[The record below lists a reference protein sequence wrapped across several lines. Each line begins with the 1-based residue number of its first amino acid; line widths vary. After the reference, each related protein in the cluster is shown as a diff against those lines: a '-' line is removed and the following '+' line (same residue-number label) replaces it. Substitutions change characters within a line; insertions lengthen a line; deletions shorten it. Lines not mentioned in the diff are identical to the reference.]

1 MLAVVTLLVVG
12 GCSYG
17 QIHSQGRDRAAVA
30 GTGQVLERING
41 VLSLLT
47 DAETG
52 QRGYVITGQQAYLA
66 PYEQSVP
73 AIDADLAALGE
84 LTAGDPRQQAALAQL
99 RAPVADKLAELAQ
112 TIDLR
117 RTEGFAAAQM
127 VVLTNRGAR
136 DMSTIRRLLGQLS
149 TEQNQLLTTRLA
161 ASASRGADVEQ
172 LILWGSLLGAL
183 AVGLLAHLVTRTIT
197 GPVRQVTAAAR
208 RISAGDFSVP
218 ARVDRPVELAQMA
231 AAVNAAV
238 DVVTQAHD
246 TAVAASTAKSAFLAT
261 MSHEIRTPMNAV
273 IGMTGLLLD
282 TDLDPV
288 QSEFAQTVRDS
299 GEALLVIINDILD
312 FSKIESGGL
321 ELDTHP
327 FELREGVES
336 VLALLAL
343 TAAGK
348 GIELVADIDNAC
360 PQLVVGDVT
369 RFRQVITNLVSNA
382 VKFTPSGEVVVTVT
396 ATPLTGQ
403 DDGPVLL
410 TVAVRDTGV
419 GIPAEKMDR
428 LFRAFSQVD
437 SSTTRSYQGTGLGLV
452 ISRRLAEAM
461 GGTVQAT
468 SQPGTGS
475 TFTFTAVLQACP
487 ERRLPLP
494 RTPASSLAAKAALVV
509 DDNATNRRVLALLLN
524 RWGMSCTQ
532 ADTPAAALELLEAGC
547 RVDVAVLDLDMP
559 GMDGVQLAHAIRALP
574 AGRQLP
580 LVLLSSLQHR
590 LAPGDEALFAAALTK
605 PAKSSLLRDELSAAL
620 APTAAAG
627 APVGSAGGAHRQ
639 NQPPAGPRPLRVLL
653 AEDNP
658 VNQKVAQLMLAKLG
672 YEADAVSNGLQA
684 VQAVRRQT
692 YDLLLMDVQ
701 MPVMDGLAATQLIRA
716 ELPADRQ
723 PRIVAMTANV
733 LVADQKAAAD
743 AGMDGYLSKPVRRE
757 QLAAALGDVS
767 AFVAGLN
774 RVP

>member
-1 MLAVVTLLVVG
+1 
-12 GCSYG
+12 
-17 QIHSQGRDRAAVA
+17 
-30 GTGQVLERING
+30 
-41 VLSLLT
+41 
-47 DAETG
+47 
-52 QRGYVITGQQAYLA
+52 
-66 PYEQSVP
+66 
-73 AIDADLAALGE
+73 
-84 LTAGDPRQQAALAQL
+84 
-99 RAPVADKLAELAQ
+99 
-112 TIDLR
+112 
-117 RTEGFAAAQM
+117 
-127 VVLTNRGAR
+127 
-136 DMSTIRRLLGQLS
+136 MSTIRRLLGQLS

-161 ASASRGADVEQ
+161 ASASRGAGVQ
-172 LILWGSLLGAL
+172 RLILWRSLLGAL

-218 ARVDRPVELAQMA
+218 AKVDRPVELAQMA

-288 QSEFAQTVRDS
+288 QSEFARTVRDS

-336 VLALLAL
+336 VLATLAL

-382 VKFTPSGEVVVTVT
+382 VKFTVSGEVVVTVT
-396 ATPLTGQ
+396 ATPLTG
-403 DDGPVLL
+403 DAAGPVLL
-410 TVAVRDTGV
+410 TVAVRDTGI

-437 SSTTRSYQGTGLGLV
+437 SSTSRSYQGTGLGLV
-452 ISRRLAEAM
+452 ISRRLAEAQ

-475 TFTFTAVLQACP
+475 TFTFTAVLQACTG
-487 ERRLPLP
+487 RRLPLP
-494 RTPASSLAAKAALVV
+494 RTPASSLAGTAALVV

-524 RWGMSCTQ
+524 GWGMSCTQ
-532 ADTPAAALELLEAGC
+532 VDAPAAALELLDAGG

-559 GMDGVQLAHAIRALP
+559 GMDGVALARAIRALP
-574 AGRQLP
+574 GCRRLP
-580 LVLLSSLQHR
+580 LVLLSSLQR
-590 LAPGDEALFAAALTK
+590 CLAPDDEALFAAALTK
-605 PAKSSLLRDELSAAL
+605 PAKSSLLRDELLAAL

-627 APVGSAGGAHRQ
+627 APVGSAGGAHRL

-672 YEADAVSNGLQA
+672 YEAGVSNGLQA
-684 VQAVRRQT
+684 VQAVRQQT
-692 YDLLLMDVQ
+692 YDLVLMDVQ

-757 QLAAALGDVS
+757 QLAAALGDVA

>member
-1 MLAVVTLLVVG
+1 M
-12 GCSYG
+12 
-17 QIHSQGRDRAAVA
+17 
-30 GTGQVLERING
+30 
-41 VLSLLT
+41 
-47 DAETG
+47 
-52 QRGYVITGQQAYLA
+52 
-66 PYEQSVP
+66 
-73 AIDADLAALGE
+73 
-84 LTAGDPRQQAALAQL
+84 
-99 RAPVADKLAELAQ
+99 
-112 TIDLR
+112 
-117 RTEGFAAAQM
+117 
-127 VVLTNRGAR
+127 
-136 DMSTIRRLLGQLS
+136 S

-161 ASASRGADVEQ
+161 ASASRGAGVQ
-172 LILWGSLLGAL
+172 RLILWRSLLGAL
-183 AVGLLAHLVTRTIT
+183 AVGLVAYLVTRTIT

-218 ARVDRPVELAQMA
+218 AKVYRPVELAQMA

-246 TAVAASTAKSAFLAT
+246 TAVAASTAKSTFLAT

-288 QSEFAQTVRDS
+288 QSEFARTVRDS

-336 VLALLAL
+336 VLATLAL

-382 VKFTPSGEVVVTVT
+382 VKFTVSGEVVVTVT
-396 ATPLTGQ
+396 ATQPTG
-403 DDGPVLL
+403 DAAGPVLL
-410 TVAVRDTGV
+410 TVAVRDTGI

-437 SSTTRSYQGTGLGLV
+437 SSTSRSYQGTGLGLV
-452 ISRRLAEAM
+452 ISRRLAEAQ

-475 TFTFTAVLQACP
+475 TFTFTAVLQTCTG
-487 ERRLPLP
+487 RRLPLP
-494 RTPASSLAAKAALVV
+494 RTPASSLAGTAALVV

-524 RWGMSCTQ
+524 GWGMSCTQ
-532 ADTPAAALELLEAGC
+532 VDAPAAALELLDAGG

-559 GMDGVQLAHAIRALP
+559 GMDGVALARAIRALP
-574 AGRQLP
+574 GCRRLP
-580 LVLLSSLQHR
+580 LVLLSSLQR
-590 LAPGDEALFAAALTK
+590 CLAPDDEALFAAALTK
-605 PAKSSLLRDELSAAL
+605 PAKSSLLRDELLAAL
-620 APTAAAG
+620 APTCAAA
-627 APVGSAGGAHRQ
+627 AAEPIGSAHRL

-672 YEADAVSNGLQA
+672 YQAAGVSNGLQA
-684 VQAVRRQT
+684 VQAVRQQT
-692 YDLLLMDVQ
+692 YDLVLMDVQ

-757 QLAAALGDVS
+757 QLAAALGDVA